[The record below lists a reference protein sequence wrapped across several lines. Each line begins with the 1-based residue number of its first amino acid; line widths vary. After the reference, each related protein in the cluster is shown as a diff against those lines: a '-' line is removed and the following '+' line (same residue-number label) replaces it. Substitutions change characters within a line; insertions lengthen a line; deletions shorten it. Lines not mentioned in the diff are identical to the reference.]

1 MDLSSILRLF
11 GVRRLPRHPRER
23 FRVPLGARV
32 VPTGAQGAKNWFVG
46 PSLASQN
53 DVILELF
60 LYIFSL
66 EHASKQIL
74 IFLMIF
80 ELILSGFLEAF
91 LSTLGIKML

>member
-1 MDLSSILRLF
+1 MILGGFELHF
-11 GVRRLPRHPRER
+11 ETFWCPEAAQASPER

-66 EHASKQIL
+66 ENASKQIL
-74 IFLMIF
+74 IF
-80 ELILSGFLEAF
+80 
-91 LSTLGIKML
+91 